1 MFNLVL
7 AIETTCGGTSCR
19 ERGDEDTRCWGESL
33 ELRGPGG
40 GVTGN
45 KGSELAL
52 RSFGGDV
59 RCASG
64 NSVNSADGRVGEE
77 SREDVGALVGVIDR
91 LVGISLA
98 WMIDD
103 A

>member
-7 AIETTCGGTSCR
+7 IIETTCGGTSCR
-19 ERGDEDTRCWGESL
+19 ERGDENTRCWGESL

-59 RCASG
+59 RCTSG
-64 NSVNSADGRVGEE
+64 YSINSTDGRVGEE
-77 SREDVGALVGVIDR
+77 IREDVGALVAVIDW
-91 LVGISLA
+91 LVGICLA
-98 WMIDD
+98 YGL
-103 A
+103 